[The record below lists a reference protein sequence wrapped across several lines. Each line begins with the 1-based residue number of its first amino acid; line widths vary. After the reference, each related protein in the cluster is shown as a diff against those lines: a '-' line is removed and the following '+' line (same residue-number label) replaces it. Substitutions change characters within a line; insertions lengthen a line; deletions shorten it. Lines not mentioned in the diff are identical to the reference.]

1 MTGKVLPFERPAH
14 RTAQPEPSMVTR
26 EETAGRGLSFTLTI
40 GIEAIARAMLEAQHR
55 GESLAE
61 EGWSPADD
69 TDACLAD
76 ADGFLYADDD
86 GPD

>member
-1 MTGKVLPFERPAH
+1 MNQARQPTVARTSAIVPNVTGSP
-14 RTAQPEPSMVTR
+14 
-26 EETAGRGLSFTLTI
+26 
-40 GIEAIARAMLEAQHR
+40 
-55 GESLAE
+55 AE

-69 TDACLAD
+69 TDAYLAD